1 MSKDFLVLNYGAI
14 IREITGFISKQV
26 KSRKKNGLVI
36 GLSGGLD
43 SSVCLIL
50 ATKSVEPSKIMGLI
64 MPEKGLTPKKDINNA
79 RDLAKQTR
87 IKYKEIHFEHAKKT
101 LLKSLPISKLSG
113 GNFSARLRM
122 ALLYH
127 YAYINNLL
135 VLGTS
140 DKSELMIG
148 YFTKFGDGAADMLP
162 LGGLYKS
169 QVKLLGRHLGLSEQI
184 VNQPSSP
191 RFWKGHVAE
200 KEIGLSYIEIDN
212 ILHSYENNDLINCK
226 QSKRKIRLVSDM
238 IIKSQHKREPIP
250 ILNPLGESALHD
262 WVTAK

>member
-1 MSKDFLVLNYGAI
+1 MSKDFLILNYGAI

-50 ATKSVEPSKIMGLI
+50 ATKAIERSKIMGLI
-64 MPEKGLTPKKDINNA
+64 MPKKDINNA
-79 RDLAKQTR
+79 RDLAKEMK
-87 IKYKEIHFEHAKKT
+87 IKYKEIHFEHAKKN
-101 LLKSLPISKLSG
+101 LLKRLPNSKLSS

-184 VNQPSSP
+184 VSQPSSP
-191 RFWKGHVAE
+191 RFWKGHTAE
-200 KEIGLSYIEIDN
+200 KEIGLSYNEIDN
-212 ILHSYENNDLINCK
+212 ILQSYENNDLINCK
-226 QSKRKIRLVSDM
+226 QSKRKIKSVSDM
-238 IIKSQHKREPIP
+238 IIKSQHKREHIP
-250 ILNPLGESALHD
+250 ILNPL
-262 WVTAK
+262 

>member
-1 MSKDFLVLNYGAI
+1 MSKDFLDLNYDGI
-14 IREITGFISKQV
+14 ISQITRFISKQV
-26 KSRKKNGLVI
+26 KSRKKKGLVI

-50 ATKSVEPSKIMGLI
+50 ATKSVERNNIMGLI
-64 MPEKGLTPKKDINNA
+64 MPEKGLTPKKDIDNA
-79 RDLAKQTR
+79 RDLAKKMK
-87 IKYKEIHFEHAKKT
+87 IKYKEIHFERAKKI
-101 LLKSLPISKLSG
+101 LLKSLPINKLSS
-113 GNFSARLRM
+113 GNLSARLRM

-148 YFTKFGDGAADMLP
+148 YFTKFGDGAADILP

-169 QVKLLGRHLGLSEQI
+169 QVKLLGKHLGLSEQI

-200 KEIGLSYIEIDN
+200 KEIGLGYNEIDT
-212 ILHSYENNDLINCK
+212 ILDSYANNDFINCK
-226 QSKRKIRLVSDM
+226 HSRRKIKLVSEM
-238 IIKSQHKREPIP
+238 IKKSQHKREQIP
-250 ILNPLGESALHD
+250 ILNPL
-262 WVTAK
+262 

>member
-1 MSKDFLVLNYGAI
+1 LL
-14 IREITGFISKQV
+14 
-26 KSRKKNGLVI
+26 
-36 GLSGGLD
+36 
-43 SSVCLIL
+43 
-50 ATKSVEPSKIMGLI
+50 
-64 MPEKGLTPKKDINNA
+64 KGLPN
-79 RDLAKQTR
+79 
-87 IKYKEIHFEHAKKT
+87 
-101 LLKSLPISKLSG
+101 SKLSS

-184 VNQPSSP
+184 VSQPSSP
-191 RFWKGHVAE
+191 RFWKGHTAE
-200 KEIGLSYIEIDN
+200 KEIGLSYNEIDN
-212 ILHSYENNDLINCK
+212 ILQSYENNDLINCK
-226 QSKRKIRLVSDM
+226 QSKRKIKSVSDM
-238 IIKSQHKREPIP
+238 IIKSQHKREHIP
-250 ILNPLGESALHD
+250 ILNPL
-262 WVTAK
+262 